1 MKNHRLTVRGKRIL
15 LLFRFFCPNR
25 KSSSSP
31 SPILPR
37 VYAVYFRHSFTGEIF
52 CTYER
57 PALLSSSFI
66 AKVPRMKNP
75 SRFISIRDLCA
86 QQRPSCKFHVSF
98 SRPVFHN
105 PLLNPL
111 PRRNFLRISFSVTK
125 LGSPR
130 LIFKIS
136 NDSFPHP
143 INLAREPS
151 PPWLFVVSDKTIPA
165 INLSKP
171 IRG

>member
-1 MKNHRLTVRGKRIL
+1 MIDLRRRRQGRAYFCTLVTRRRFVFSRIKGELNRNRDGNDGEGARMKNHRLTVRGKRIL

-66 AKVPRMKNP
+66 VKVPRMKNP

-86 QQRPSCKFHVSF
+86 QQRPSCKFHGLF

-111 PRRNFLRISFSVTK
+111 PRRNFLRISFST
-125 LGSPR
+125 LR
-130 LIFKIS
+130 
-136 NDSFPHP
+136 N
-143 INLAREPS
+143 
-151 PPWLFVVSDKTIPA
+151 
-165 INLSKP
+165 
-171 IRG
+171 